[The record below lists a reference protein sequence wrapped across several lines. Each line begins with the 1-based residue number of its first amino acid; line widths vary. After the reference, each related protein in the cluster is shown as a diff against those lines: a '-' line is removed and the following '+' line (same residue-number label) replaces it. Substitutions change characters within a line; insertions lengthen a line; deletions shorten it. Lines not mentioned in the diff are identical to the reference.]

1 MKHLFTKIFLFHLLL
16 IGAVQVTAQNKK
28 SGNPILPGFH
38 ADPGSTVFSSRQ
50 NAIIFTPPVTDFRDG
65 AEVILRSFHRRI

>member
-28 SGNPILPGFH
+28 SGNPIL
-38 ADPGSTVFSSRQ
+38 TNQ
-50 NAIIFTPPVTDFRDG
+50 YLKIWK
-65 AEVILRSFHRRI
+65 

>member
-38 ADPGSTVFSSRQ
+38 ADP
-50 NAIIFTPPVTDFRDG
+50 
-65 AEVILRSFHRRI
+65 EVLLSLIHI

>member
-38 ADPGSTVFSSRQ
+38 ADPKFCILIRQ

>member
-28 SGNPILPGFH
+28 SGNPILPGFCILI
-38 ADPGSTVFSSRQ
+38 RQ

>member
-28 SGNPILPGFH
+28 SGNPILPGSM
-38 ADPGSTVFSSRQ
+38 PTRKYCILIRQ
-50 NAIIFTPPVTDFRDG
+50 NAIIFTPPVTDFQDG

>member
-28 SGNPILPGFH
+28 SGNPILPGFMPH
-38 ADPGSTVFSSRQ
+38 PKFCILIRQ
-50 NAIIFTPPVTDFRDG
+50 NAIIFTPPVTDFQDG

>member
-28 SGNPILPGFH
+28 SGNPILPGPMPTPKFCILI
-38 ADPGSTVFSSRQ
+38 RQ
-50 NAIIFTPPVTDFRDG
+50 NAIIFTPPVTDFQDG
-65 AEVILRSFHRRI
+65 AEVILRSFHQRI

>member
-28 SGNPILPGFH
+28 SGNPLFCRGSMPTPKFCILI
-38 ADPGSTVFSSRQ
+38 RQ
-50 NAIIFTPPVTDFRDG
+50 NAIIFTPPVTDFQDG
-65 AEVILRSFHRRI
+65 AEVILRSFHQRI